1 MNAAPNSN
9 APHSLRG
16 LGRCRN
22 KCGIQWMEQ
31 EYYVYILSNQRH
43 TVFYT
48 GVTNNLIK
56 RTYEHKMKFVEGFTK
71 KYHIEKLL
79 YFESTPDL
87 LAARHRERLIKKWKR
102 SIKFD
107 AINTQNPD
115 WKDLYFDLITANSE
129 IIAQ

>member
-1 MNAAPNSN
+1 
-9 APHSLRG
+9 
-16 LGRCRN
+16 
-22 KCGIQWMEQ
+22 MEK

-56 RTYEHKMKFVEGFTK
+56 RTYEHKMKFVEGYTK
-71 KYHIEKLL
+71 KYNIEKLL
-79 YFESTPDL
+79 YFESTSDL
-87 LAARHRERLIKKWKR
+87 HAARQRELLIKKWKR

-107 AINTQNPD
+107 AINRQNPD

-129 IIAQ
+129 MTPQ